1 MTMPVGYWEVSD
13 ITKTLQALLDAGA
26 QSHYEVKDVGGCK
39 LIAIVKD
46 TDGNLIGLM
55 QSP

>member
-26 QSHYEVKDVGGCK
+26 QSHHEVKDVGGCK